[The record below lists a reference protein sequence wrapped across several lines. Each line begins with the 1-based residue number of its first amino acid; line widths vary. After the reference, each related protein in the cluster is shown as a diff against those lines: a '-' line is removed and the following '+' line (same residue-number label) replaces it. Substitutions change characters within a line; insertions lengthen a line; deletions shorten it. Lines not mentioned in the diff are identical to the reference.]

1 MRRYCIFITIALGIL
16 ACGGPTGPEEEI
28 VGTWVFKESN
38 LAAMVST
45 GLEEYLV
52 SQGFDRESARV
63 LTVFSL
69 QELNNSWGWVH
80 INADNTWEDD
90 DGASGTWR
98 IEGDEYIT
106 TQGAES
112 LTLKYILDGDTL
124 TLIYPKSLVAD
135 VFREGFEPETTEETE
150 ALNTL
155 IDNLDDLR
163 VVYTRS
169 D

>member
-1 MRRYCIFITIALGIL
+1 M
-16 ACGGPTGPEEEI
+16 
-28 VGTWVFKESN
+28 
-38 LAAMVST
+38 
-45 GLEEYLV
+45 
-52 SQGFDRESARV
+52 
-63 LTVFSL
+63 FSL
-69 QELNNSWGWVH
+69 QELNNSWGWVR